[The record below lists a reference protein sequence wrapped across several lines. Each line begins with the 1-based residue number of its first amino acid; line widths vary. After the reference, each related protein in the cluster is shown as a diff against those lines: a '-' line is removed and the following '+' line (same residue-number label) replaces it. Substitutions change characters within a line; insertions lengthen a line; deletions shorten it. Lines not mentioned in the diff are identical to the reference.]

1 MALKLRRGTS
11 TTRTNYTFAE
21 GELVYTTDTKKLYV
35 GDGITPGGTLVTGG
49 TGSGAEINGID
60 TTGVTEGVTVLTLA
74 DALISLGAAV
84 ALGGD
89 LDITNYQIDGDGDI
103 NITGDITASG
113 SGTGIIT
120 ANSFVGDGSG
130 LTGIGGGS
138 GPFVGDLTGSVF
150 ADDSTLV
157 VDGISGNVTTNVLT
171 VNSITRGTGNLRIT
185 GDDKTS
191 VFVDS
196 TNANTSNLTFTRNGT
211 VDISGDAVAQG
222 EIIFERNDP
231 VNGSRTTASIR
242 GFEDTIAFALYPFT
256 SDYFM
261 TFDGGKLAIGDL
273 TPTEKLHV
281 DGNAIITGTLTAD
294 TVIANAAGTPEL
306 ESATDIVLTVGG
318 RVEVAGGP
326 FKAAGLT
333 TTQRDALTAEN
344 GDIIYNTTDNKFQG
358 YENGSWANLI

>member
-35 GDGITPGGTLVTGG
+35 GDGTTPGGTLVTGSG
-49 TGSGAEINGID
+49 GSGVEINGITD
-60 TTGVTEGVTVLTLA
+60 NTTEGTVVMTLG
-74 DALISLGAAV
+74 DALISLDTAV
-84 ALGGD
+84 SLGGD

-130 LTGIGGGS
+130 LTGIPGGS

-171 VNSITRGTGNLRIT
+171 VNSITRSAANLRIT

-191 VFVDS
+191 LFVDS
-196 TNANTSNLTFTRNGT
+196 TNANTSNLTFTRNGS

-242 GFEDTIAFALYPFT
+242 GFENLISFALYPFT

-261 TFDGGKLAIGDL
+261 SFEGGKLAIGDL

-306 ESATDIVLTVGG
+306 ESASDIVLTVAG

-333 TTQRDALTAEN
+333 TVQRDALTAEN

>member
-21 GELVYTTDTKKLYV
+21 GELVYTTDTKLLYV
-35 GDGITPGGTLVTGG
+35 GDGTTPGGTLVTGSG
-49 TGSGAEINGID
+49 GGGAEINGITD
-60 TTGVTEGVTVLTLA
+60 NTTEGTVVMTLG
-74 DALISLGAAV
+74 DALISLDTAV

-103 NITGDITASG
+103 NITGDITAG
-113 SGTGIIT
+113 GVGTGIVT
-120 ANSFVGDGSG
+120 ANSFVGDGSA
-130 LTGIGGGS
+130 LTGITAS

-150 ADDSTLV
+150 ADDSTV
-157 VDGISGNVTTNVLT
+157 IVDGISTNVTTNVLT
-171 VNSITRGTGNLRIT
+171 VNSITRGAGNLRIS
-185 GDDKTS
+185 GDNKTS

-196 TNANTSNLTFTRNGT
+196 TNANTSNLTFTRNGS
-211 VDISGDAVAQG
+211 VDISGDGVSQG

-242 GFEDTIAFALYPFT
+242 GFENVISFALYPFT

-261 TFDGGKLAIGDL
+261 TFDDGKLAIGDL

-306 ESATDIVLTVGG
+306 ESATDLVLTVGG
-318 RVEVAGGP
+318 RVEVVGGP
-326 FKAAGLT
+326 FKAASLT
-333 TTQRDALTAEN
+333 TAERDALTAEN